1 MKNNTIEDIKEY
13 AKDSQTSEEPTE
25 QNYAE
30 GVKVGWT
37 LPAKWWNWLMN
48 AFTKR
53 FRETKATVD
62 SMYEELSNLMWPL
75 VPGENETNDQCSHR
89 IYGSLSELSEQIGTN
104 TENISKNAAA
114 INTEKLA
121 RQNAIEQ
128 EQISRT
134 QQDNVLDSKISS
146 LYSTVNTN
154 TESISAN
161 TEAIN
166 ALSNTVNT
174 NTENIS
180 KNATAINTEKLAR
193 QNAIEQE
200 QTSRTSQ
207 DNVLDS
213 KISSLYST
221 VNTNTENISKNA
233 TAISALSNTVNTNT
247 ENISKNASAINTEK
261 LARQNAIEQEQTSR
275 TSQDEFLN
283 RKINSLYTLIT
294 QTQTEIYNS
303 IITHNIY
310 RTDEVDWTTL
320 FNDLKTKGCP
330 TGLHIGD
337 IVYTVNSYDGHY
349 CAFLVVDINYFKG
362 LVRTI
367 VRITSSQ
374 YYTKP
379 LDYNHIVL
387 LSLGN
392 KLTAYASSDVGTYPE
407 STVYKNLNGPFCTAI
422 RSEILSSYSDAI
434 YSARILSN
442 GSVGDSRQLP
452 GNSCNASLCQLVG
465 PEVQLMIPSNS
476 SFSPAD
482 SKRIHYNDF
491 QRQFK
496 LFKEKGFLEYGYR
509 IFDVP
514 VNLGATPQRLTS
526 ANIGVLDIASN
537 TDVFAIF
544 LSGDNSNLPSGVKPA
559 LSTFVKTIPKK
570 GAEGT
575 TSYFPEFFIVGDNS

>member
-1 MKNNTIEDIKEY
+1 MSNTVN
-13 AKDSQTSEEPTE
+13 TNTE
-25 QNYAE
+25 SISANTEAIS
-30 GVKVGWT
+30 
-37 LPAKWWNWLMN
+37 A
-48 AFTKR
+48 
-53 FRETKATVD
+53 
-62 SMYEELSNLMWPL
+62 LSNT
-75 VPGENETNDQCSHR
+75 VN
-89 IYGSLSELSEQIGTN
+89 TN
-104 TENISKNAAA
+104 TENISKNASA
-114 INTEKLA
+114 INIEKLA

-134 QQDNVLDSKISS
+134 QQDNVLDSKIS
-146 LYSTVNTN
+146 
-154 TESISAN
+154 
-161 TEAIN
+161 
-166 ALSNTVNT
+166 
-174 NTENIS
+174 
-180 KNATAINTEKLAR
+180 
-193 QNAIEQE
+193 
-200 QTSRTSQ
+200 
-207 DNVLDS
+207 
-213 KISSLYST
+213 
-221 VNTNTENISKNA
+221 
-233 TAISALSNTVNTNT
+233 
-247 ENISKNASAINTEK
+247 
-261 LARQNAIEQEQTSR
+261 
-275 TSQDEFLN
+275 
-283 RKINSLYTLIT
+283 SLYTLIT

-362 LVRTI
+362 LVDTV
-367 VRITSSQ
+367 VRLTSSSL

-392 KLTAYASSDVGTYPE
+392 KLTAYASSDVERYTD

-422 RSEILSSYSDAI
+422 RSEILSSYSDTI

-442 GSVGDSRQLP
+442 GSIGDSRQLP

-496 LFKEKGFLEYGYR
+496 FFKEKGFVEYGYR

-537 TDVFAIF
+537 TDVFAIRID
-544 LSGDNSNLPSGVKPA
+544 GDNNNIPSGGKPA
-559 LSTFVKTIPKK
+559 LSTFIKTIPKK

>member
-89 IYGSLSELSEQIGTN
+89 IYGRLSELSEQIGTN
-104 TENISKNAAA
+104 TENIA
-114 INTEKLA
+114 
-121 RQNAIEQ
+121 
-128 EQISRT
+128 
-134 QQDNVLDSKISS
+134 
-146 LYSTVNTN
+146 
-154 TESISAN
+154 
-161 TEAIN
+161 
-166 ALSNTVNT
+166 
-174 NTENIS
+174 

-213 KISSLYST
+213 KISSLY
-221 VNTNTENISKNA
+221 
-233 TAISALSNTVNTNT
+233 
-247 ENISKNASAINTEK
+247 
-261 LARQNAIEQEQTSR
+261 
-275 TSQDEFLN
+275 
-283 RKINSLYTLIT
+283 TLIT

-310 RTDEVDWTTL
+310 RTDEIDWTTL
-320 FNDLKTKGCP
+320 FNDLKNKGCP
-330 TGLHIGD
+330 TGLHRGD

-362 LVRTI
+362 LVSTF
-367 VRITSSQ
+367 VRLTSSQ
-374 YYTKP
+374 GYTKP

-392 KLTAYASSDVGTYPE
+392 KLTAYASSDVERYTD

-422 RSEILSSYSDAI
+422 RSEILSSYSDTI
-434 YSARILSN
+434 YNARITSN
-442 GSVGDSRQLP
+442 GTLGYLSSLP
-452 GNSCNASLCQLVG
+452 GNSCNVSLCQLVG
-465 PEVQLMIPSNS
+465 PEVQLMIPSNG

-496 LFKEKGFLEYGYR
+496 FFKEKGFAEYGYR

-537 TDVFAIF
+537 TDVFAIRID
-544 LSGDNSNLPSGVKPA
+544 GDNNNIPSGGKPA
-559 LSTFVKTIPKK
+559 LSTFIKTIPKK

>member
-104 TENISKNAAA
+104 TENISKNATA

-134 QQDNVLDSKISS
+134 QQDNVLDSKIS
-146 LYSTVNTN
+146 
-154 TESISAN
+154 
-161 TEAIN
+161 
-166 ALSNTVNT
+166 
-174 NTENIS
+174 
-180 KNATAINTEKLAR
+180 
-193 QNAIEQE
+193 
-200 QTSRTSQ
+200 
-207 DNVLDS
+207 
-213 KISSLYST
+213 
-221 VNTNTENISKNA
+221 
-233 TAISALSNTVNTNT
+233 
-247 ENISKNASAINTEK
+247 
-261 LARQNAIEQEQTSR
+261 
-275 TSQDEFLN
+275 
-283 RKINSLYTLIT
+283 SLYTLIT

-362 LVRTI
+362 LVDTV
-367 VRITSSQ
+367 VRLTSSSL

-392 KLTAYASSDVGTYPE
+392 KLTAYASSDVERYTD

-422 RSEILSSYSDAI
+422 RSEILSSYSDTI

-442 GSVGDSRQLP
+442 GSIGDSRQLP

-496 LFKEKGFLEYGYR
+496 FFKEKGFVEYGYR

-537 TDVFAIF
+537 TDVFAIRID
-544 LSGDNSNLPSGVKPA
+544 GDNNNIPSGGKPA
-559 LSTFVKTIPKK
+559 LSTFIKTIPKK

>member
-62 SMYEELSNLMWPL
+62 SMYEELSNLMLPL
-75 VPGENETNDQCSHR
+75 VPGENETNDQCSRR
-89 IYGSLSELSEQIGTN
+89 INGRMSELSEQIG
-104 TENISKNAAA
+104 
-114 INTEKLA
+114 
-121 RQNAIEQ
+121 
-128 EQISRT
+128 
-134 QQDNVLDSKISS
+134 
-146 LYSTVNTN
+146 
-154 TESISAN
+154 
-161 TEAIN
+161 
-166 ALSNTVNT
+166 T

-200 QTSRTSQ
+200 QISRTQ
-207 DNVLDS
+207 EYNVLDS
-213 KISSLYST
+213 KINSLYST

-362 LVRTI
+362 LVDTV
-367 VRITSSQ
+367 VRLTSSSL

-392 KLTAYASSDVGTYPE
+392 KLTAYASSDVERYTD

-422 RSEILSSYSDAI
+422 RSEILSSYSDTI
-434 YSARILSN
+434 YCARILSN
-442 GSVGDSRQLP
+442 GSIGYTHQLP

-482 SKRIHYNDF
+482 SERIHYNDF

-496 LFKEKGFLEYGYR
+496 FFKEKGFVEYGYR

>member
-13 AKDSQTSEEPTE
+13 AKDSQTKQEPTE

-75 VPGENETNDQCSHR
+75 VPGENETNDQCSRR
-89 IYGSLSELSEQIGTN
+89 IFGRMSELSEQIDTN
-104 TENISKNAAA
+104 TGNISANTTA
-114 INTEKLA
+114 IDTEKLA
-121 RQNAIEQ
+121 RQTAIEQ
-128 EQISRT
+128 EQTARS
-134 QQDNVLDSKISS
+134 QQDSVLDSKITS
-146 LYSTVNTN
+146 LYSTV
-154 TESISAN
+154 SAN
-161 TEAIN
+161 TEAISN
-166 ALSNTVNT
+166 ETAAREAEDSALDKKITNLRITVSANE
-174 NTENIS
+174 ENIS
-180 KNATAINTEKLAR
+180 ANATAINTEKLAR
-193 QNAIEQE
+193 QTAIEQE
-200 QTSRTSQ
+200 QTARTSQ

-213 KISSLYST
+213 KITSLYKT
-221 VNTNTENISKNA
+221 VSDNTEAIA
-233 TAISALSNTVNTNT
+233 TETSERKAEDIAIRS
-247 ENISKNASAINTEK
+247 
-261 LARQNAIEQEQTSR
+261 
-275 TSQDEFLN
+275 
-283 RKINSLYTLIT
+283 LIT

-310 RTDEVDWTTL
+310 QTDKINWTTL

-337 IVYTVNSYDGHY
+337 IVYTVNRYGGNY

-362 LVRTI
+362 LVYTV
-367 VRITSSQ
+367 VRPSSSQ
-374 YYTKP
+374 YYAKP

-392 KLTAYASSDVGTYPE
+392 KLTTYASSDVATYPE
-407 STVYKNLNGPFCTAI
+407 STVYKNLNGQFCTAI
-422 RSEILSSYSDAI
+422 RSEILSSYSDTI

-442 GSVGDSRQLP
+442 GSIAGYRDLP

-465 PEVQLMIPSNS
+465 PEVQLMFGDKFIS
-476 SFSPAD
+476 AD
-482 SKRIHYNDF
+482 KTRIHNNDF

-496 LFKEKGFLEYGYR
+496 FFKEKGFVEYGYR

-514 VNLGATPQRLTS
+514 VDLGVTPQRLTS
-526 ANIGVLDIASN
+526 ANIGVLDIASSA
-537 TDVFAIF
+537 DVFAIHI
-544 LSGDNSNLPSGVKPA
+544 SGDNNIPSGKPA
-559 LSTFVKTIPKK
+559 LSTYATIIPKK